1 MTSSW
6 SNDQNIQ
13 DNIFDTSLVQLN
25 SARIEVENSFFTGWL
40 SSSLIID
47 DIYKGGTKSVL
58 LSAF

>member
-13 DNIFDTSLVQLN
+13 DIFDTSLVQLK
-25 SARIEVENSFFTGWL
+25 SARIEVEKSFFTGWL